1 MPATSGNLARFFH
14 HSGVYALGNIINR
27 VGAFLL
33 LPLYTN
39 YLSVAEYG
47 SLELFYTVSSIVSGL
62 LSVGI
67 AHATLRFYYEF
78 ESDADRHKLVRTS
91 FFAILGLGSIG
102 ALIVGLFSEPFTAA
116 FFESNDYRWGL
127 PLILLTMVFEL
138 GSQVCLAYIRATERS
153 MFFVGLALAKL
164 VLQVALNAL
173 LVAKYHAGVE
183 GVLLGNLVAVFA
195 GWLILSIFTLKH
207 CGIGFDRTK
216 LIPVLKYSAPFLFST
231 VLGLISGN
239 IDRVL
244 IGTRISLAA
253 LGTYALATKFSQL
266 LTELVA
272 EPFNRSYGA
281 FRFSIMGKPGAS
293 EMQERI
299 TRYFTLGLLAAGLG
313 IALFTREL
321 LMLTSQSQFWD
332 AARYTPLLVIVAIVR
347 AVAYPIQT
355 GVLYG
360 KRTTQLFYT
369 KCLSTAICVPLIYA
383 FIGPFGIGGVC
394 VAILISSLAEL
405 MITDYWSQR
414 IFQVSYH
421 WWRVGIAGLLA
432 TVLYLL
438 ALYLEPSH
446 IWLAVLVKSFV
457 WFTFIALVA
466 ASPALHRDEV
476 RGAQTFVTGMLQ
488 KVLRRAPAPAS

>member
-1 MPATSGNLARFFH
+1 MSATSGNLNRFFH
-14 HSGVYALGNIINR
+14 HSSVYALGNIINR
-27 VGAFLL
+27 IGAFLL

-78 ESDADRHKLVRTS
+78 ESDEDRHKLVRTS
-91 FFAILGLGSIG
+91 FLAILGLGTLG
-102 ALIVGLFSEPFTAA
+102 AIAVGLFSQPITAA
-116 FFESNDYRWGL
+116 FFKSDAYRWGL
-127 PLILLTMVFEL
+127 PLILVTMVFEL

-164 VLQVALNAL
+164 MLQVALNAL

-183 GVLLGNLVAVFA
+183 GVLLGNCVAVFA
-195 GWLILSIFTLKH
+195 GWLILALFTLKH
-207 CGIGFDRTK
+207 CGIGFDGAK

-231 VLGLISGN
+231 ILGLISGN

-244 IGTRISLAA
+244 IGTRLSLAA

-266 LTELVA
+266 LTELVG

-313 IALFTREL
+313 IALFTREV
-321 LMLTSQSQFWD
+321 LMLTSESQFWD

-347 AVAYPIQT
+347 AVTYPVQT
-355 GVLYG
+355 GILYG
-360 KRTTQLFYT
+360 KRTSQLFYT
-369 KCLSTAICVPLIYA
+369 KCASTAVCVPLIYA
-383 FIGPFGIGGVC
+383 LIAPFGIAGVC
-394 VAILISSLAEL
+394 IAILISALAEL
-405 MITDYWSQR
+405 LITDYWSQKA
-414 IFQVSYH
+414 FKVTYH
-421 WWRVGIAGLLA
+421 WWRVGTAGVIATG
-432 TVLYLL
+432 LYLL

-446 IWLAVLVKSFV
+446 IWLSVLLKICV
-457 WFTFIALVA
+457 WLAFIGLLI
-466 ASPALHRDEV
+466 ASPALQREEV
-476 RGAQTFVTGMLQ
+476 RGAQTFISGILQ
-488 KVLRRAPAPAS
+488 RVLRRAPAPAS